1 MAVLGLM
8 CCRILNSKNNITG
21 NIKFNFFL
29 LEVHGSQNK
38 INAKVIL
45 FDRKRYISCRVIW
58 FREVK
63 NIDQYHL

>member
-29 LEVHGSQNK
+29 LEVCMAPK
-38 INAKVIL
+38 IKSMQKSFYLVVNGTFLAESFGFEK
-45 FDRKRYISCRVIW
+45 CRI
-58 FREVK
+58 
-63 NIDQYHL
+63 